1 MATLNINPVNFKFSQ
16 YLSQGWALYKNNF
29 GNILLASLL
38 TFVMAFI
45 PFCAMLAVGNLYK
58 YLRKLHKGQN
68 AEVSEIFNFD
78 DFLPYFFLQLI
89 LFGIFFILYIPGI
102 VFWVWAITSLGKTDV
117 PSLPYT
123 LFYYAYVFLI
133 AIIIMLISVKIF
145 YSPMLISFLQVKD
158 IKTAL
163 KASFIMTRGA
173 FFQILGFSLVV
184 GLLAS
189 IGYFACLVGLIFTLP
204 FTYACNYFAF
214 EDAVE
219 QISYDEISEIGS
231 YDDAH

>member
-1 MATLNINPVNFKFSQ
+1 
-16 YLSQGWALYKNNF
+16 
-29 GNILLASLL
+29 
-38 TFVMAFI
+38 
-45 PFCAMLAVGNLYK
+45 
-58 YLRKLHKGQN
+58 
-68 AEVSEIFNFD
+68 
-78 DFLPYFFLQLI
+78 
-89 LFGIFFILYIPGI
+89 
-102 VFWVWAITSLGKTDV
+102 
-117 PSLPYT
+117 
-123 LFYYAYVFLI
+123 
-133 AIIIMLISVKIF
+133 
-145 YSPMLISFLQVKD
+145 
-158 IKTAL
+158 
-163 KASFIMTRGA
+163 MTRGA